1 MTDKDMSAC
10 INCRIQKNLKHYSL
24 QHFFFDDHAQSRIK
38 HITEFHACDKCFL
51 KIGRDIKYFQQ
62 CFRFESAYSSHTDRC

>member
-38 HITEFHACDKCFL
+38 HITEFHAC
-51 KIGRDIKYFQQ
+51 
-62 CFRFESAYSSHTDRC
+62 